1 MKLYGPKIQINK
13 YSINELKLGID
24 LVIDYYLNFEYF
36 EENLKLNNMKISF
49 VILTIFCCL
58 IAHIFSRRF
67 PEYYYIL
74 LFSIIFYAIF
84 KTLYW
89 LIENKLLGDIFFIGN
104 NEHYYKKYRNKKNQK
119 YTIKEIK
126 FHSKMDE
133 KNPSIYLI
141 WFDFILL
148 EDNKIIKSIKR
159 KIDCTKV
166 YDERGYIY
174 ANRVIRSFKSIFK
187 KEIQKIE

>member
-1 MKLYGPKIQINK
+1 MKLYRPKIQINK
-13 YSINELKLGID
+13 YSLNELKLGID
-24 LVIDYYLNFEYF
+24 LVIDYYLNFECF
-36 EENLKLNNMKISF
+36 DENLKLNNMKIIF
-49 VILTIFCCL
+49 VILTIISCA

-89 LIENKLLGDIFFIGN
+89 LIENKLLGDIFYIGN
-104 NEHYYKKYRNKKNQK
+104 NEYYCQKYRNNKSQK
-119 YTIKEIK
+119 YTIQEIK

-141 WFDFILL
+141 WFDFILF

-174 ANRVIRSFKSIFK
+174 TNRVIRSFKSIFK
-187 KEIQKIE
+187 KEIKKIE